1 MTQGSVGW
9 GSRIE
14 TSGLA
19 SGISSDAEVFYSM
32 LTSLNFVLQRVGSKQ
47 VV

>member
-1 MTQGSVGW
+1 MTQSSVGW

-19 SGISSDAEVFYSM
+19 SGISSDPEVFCSM
-32 LTSLNFVLQRVGSKQ
+32 LTSLNFVLQRVGTKQ